1 MRWLSLSKPSHLV
14 KTMKRVSRGTSKSPA
29 FVQQSGTKGH
39 PNKKRSKY
47 MLKKRIIVCLDV
59 KDGRTT
65 KGVKFKNNVDIGDPV
80 EMAKK
85 YYEQGVD
92 ELVFYDIMAS
102 ANGRGP
108 ILDLIS
114 RVAEQVFIP
123 FCVGGGI
130 GSLEDI
136 RSTILAG
143 AEKVSLNSQAVKNP
157 ELITQGARIFGNQCI
172 VLGMDAARDETCP
185 SGYRVYING
194 GRIKTDLD
202 AREWAIKA
210 VKLGAGEIVLNSID
224 ADGMKTGYEIN
235 LTKMIAES
243 VGVPVIASGGGGTS
257 GHLADVLTN
266 GKADA
271 ALVASMVHSMG
282 YTVEGIKADLSKMG
296 VPVRL

>member
-1 MRWLSLSKPSHLV
+1 
-14 KTMKRVSRGTSKSPA
+14 
-29 FVQQSGTKGH
+29 
-39 PNKKRSKY
+39 

-80 EMAKK
+80 EMAAE
-85 YYEQGVD
+85 YYAQGVD

-102 ANGRGP
+102 ASGRGP
-108 ILDLIS
+108 ILNLIS

-130 GSLEDI
+130 GSIEDI

-143 AEKVSLNSQAVKNP
+143 AEKISLNSQAVKNP
-157 ELITQGARIFGNQCI
+157 DLIKEGARIFGNQCI
-172 VLGMDAARDETCP
+172 VLGMDAAKDDSMP

-194 GRIKTDLD
+194 SRVKTDLD
-202 AREWAIKA
+202 ALEWAKKA
-210 VKLGAGEIVLNSID
+210 VSLGAGEIVLNSID
-224 ADGMKTGYEIN
+224 ADGMKNGYELN
-235 LTKMIAES
+235 LTKMIAEN
-243 VGVPVIASGGGGTS
+243 VPVPVIASGGGGTPQ
-257 GHLADVLTN
+257 HLADVLTK

-271 ALVASMVHSMG
+271 ALIASMVHSMG
-282 YTVEGIKADLSKMG
+282 YTVGGIKSDLAKMG

>member
-1 MRWLSLSKPSHLV
+1 
-14 KTMKRVSRGTSKSPA
+14 
-29 FVQQSGTKGH
+29 
-39 PNKKRSKY
+39 

-65 KGVKFKNNVDIGDPV
+65 KGVKFQNNIDIGDPV

-102 ANGRGP
+102 ASGRGP

-130 GSLEDI
+130 GTIEDI

-157 ELITQGARIFGNQCI
+157 DLIREGARIFGNQCI
-172 VLGMDAARDETCP
+172 VLGMDAAKDAEMP

-194 GRIKTDLD
+194 GRVKTDLD
-202 AREWAIKA
+202 ALEWAKKA
-210 VKLGAGEIVLNSID
+210 VSLGAGEIVLNSID
-224 ADGMKTGYEIN
+224 ADGVRQGYELN
-235 LTKMIAES
+235 VTRMIAENVS
-243 VGVPVIASGGGGTS
+243 VPVIASGGGGKPE
-257 GHLADVLTN
+257 HLADVLTS

-271 ALVASMVHSMG
+271 ALIASMVHSMG
-282 YTVEGIKADLSKMG
+282 YTVDGIKADLNKLG

>member
-1 MRWLSLSKPSHLV
+1 
-14 KTMKRVSRGTSKSPA
+14 
-29 FVQQSGTKGH
+29 
-39 PNKKRSKY
+39 

-65 KGVKFKNNVDIGDPV
+65 KGVKFQNNIDIGDPV
-80 EMAKK
+80 EMAAE
-85 YYEQGVD
+85 YYRQGVD

-102 ANGRGP
+102 ARGRGP

-114 RVAEQVFIP
+114 RVASQVFIP

-130 GSLEDI
+130 GTIEDI

-157 ELITQGARIFGNQCI
+157 DLIREGARIFGNQCI
-172 VLGMDAARDETCP
+172 VLGMDAARDAEMP

-194 GRIKTDLD
+194 GRVKTDLD
-202 AREWAIKA
+202 ALEWAKKA
-210 VKLGAGEIVLNSID
+210 VSLGAGEIVLNAID
-224 ADGMKTGYEIN
+224 TDGMRNGYEIPI
-235 LTKMIAES
+235 TKMVSEA
-243 VGVPVIASGGGGTS
+243 VPVPVIASGGGGTPQ
-257 GHLADVLTN
+257 HLVDVLTE

-271 ALVASMVHSMG
+271 ALIASMVHSMG
-282 YTVEGIKADLSKMG
+282 YTIPGIKGELQKKG

>member
-1 MRWLSLSKPSHLV
+1 
-14 KTMKRVSRGTSKSPA
+14 
-29 FVQQSGTKGH
+29 
-39 PNKKRSKY
+39 

-65 KGVKFKNNVDIGDPV
+65 KGVKFQNNIDIGDPV

-102 ANGRGP
+102 ARGRGP

-130 GSLEDI
+130 GSIEDI

-143 AEKVSLNSQAVKNP
+143 AEKISLNSQAVKNP
-157 ELITQGARIFGNQCI
+157 DLIREGARIFGNQCI
-172 VLGMDAARDETCP
+172 VLGMDAAKDSEMP

-194 GRIKTDLD
+194 GRVKTDLD
-202 AREWAIKA
+202 ALEWAKKA
-210 VKLGAGEIVLNSID
+210 VSLGAGEIVLNSID
-224 ADGMKTGYEIN
+224 TDGVRNGYELNITR
-235 LTKMIAES
+235 LIAENVS
-243 VGVPVIASGGGGTS
+243 VPVIASGGGGTPQ
-257 GHLADVLTN
+257 HLADVLTE

-271 ALVASMVHSMG
+271 ALIASMVHSMG
-282 YTVEGIKADLSKMG
+282 YTVDGIKRDLNG
-296 VPVRL
+296 LGIPVRM